1 MNETKQKNSLEVFLN
16 KEIRMILDLFVKKIV
31 AFGGF
36 TFKTNTK
43 QVIYV
48 EKDELN
54 KAN

>member
-1 MNETKQKNSLEVFLN
+1 
-16 KEIRMILDLFVKKIV
+16 MILDLFAKKFV

-43 QVIYV
+43 PVIYV
-48 EKDELN
+48 EKHELN